1 MTQTQNQTLTLKATD
16 GHELSAYLAAPSG
29 APRGALVIVQE
40 IFGVNSHIRS
50 VADRWAVEGYLALA
64 PALFD
69 RQLKGVELGYTE
81 ADMQRGFGLMQ
92 AAGLEAPLLD
102 IDAARA
108 ELQRRLGA
116 GGKVGVLGFCWG
128 GLLSW
133 LSACKVSGFSAS
145 VPYYGGGIPNHAG
158 LQPQCPVLAH
168 FGERDH
174 WIPTDSVQAFAAAQP
189 GVQVHVYAA
198 DHGFNCDQRGSYDA
212 AAAQLARERSVA
224 FLKQHLG

>member
-1 MTQTQNQTLTLKATD
+1 MGQTLTLTASD
-16 GHELSAYLAAPSG
+16 GCALAAYLAEPMG
-29 APRGALVIVQE
+29 TPKGGLVVVQE

-50 VADRWAVEGYLALA
+50 VAERWASEGYLVLA

-69 RQLKGVELGYTE
+69 RQEPQIELGYAE

-116 GGKVGVLGFCWG
+116 SGKVGILGFCWG

-133 LSACKVSGFSAS
+133 LSACKVSGISAA
-145 VPYYGGGIPNHAG
+145 VPYYGGGIPSHAG
-158 LQPQCPVLAH
+158 LQAQCPVLAH

-189 GVQVHVYAA
+189 SVQVQVYAA

-212 AAAQLARERSVA
+212 AAAQLAAERSRA
-224 FLKQHLG
+224 FLSQHLA